1 MKTEMSNLKCFE
13 CQMQHPDHKMG
24 CGSKSRMDALVWL
37 LDSLHYIPDDLLD
50 KIHFAVWSES
60 QDRKYDELF
69 GEEEGEQ

>member
-1 MKTEMSNLKCFE
+1 MKSNLKCFE
-13 CQMQHPDHKMG
+13 CMKPATNHSMD

-69 GEEEGEQ
+69 EEEGEQ